1 MKTSSADIELAIS
14 NQIDGLTK
22 DVDILLV
29 DDEKLSRLVK
39 SRQDSFVSIKEMLG
53 IWQNSPNSPS
63 EAKLIKYT
71 EKLIKAGEKSSE
83 ILRKALIKKI
93 DFDELDPEKYG
104 IAIGSKP
111 IILRAISEINS
122 GITILQRQIE
132 TNTISFKEQEFKPG
146 MAERYA
152 NQEFYPEKDYY
163 KEWYDKEEDAI
174 ILDPKGTKGEMIV
187 LDGLKLWMPK
197 PPPNKK
203 DILFS
208 KLPKEEQY
216 WRRIEPPNGLTP
228 ENEEEYIDFILQ
240 EFKRRREGVWFM
252 NNGKPTWV
260 TGAHYMGLQ
269 WNVMIETGGYKDFRV
284 AQANLYYFALAT
296 ILDRRCVGMIFTK
309 GRRSGFTEMALDH
322 FVDKSTSI
330 KNRKFGITSKTEDDA
345 EVAFL
350 KYSNAI
356 QNLPFFFRPVV
367 QGKVDDK
374 KKMFFGKPS
383 DNTKMAK
390 QKKDTSTKDYL
401 NVLVDYRA
409 TATLAYDSIAM
420 HLYLGDE
427 AGKWIRPNNYVDHW
441 TNVKPTLIQGGNV
454 VGKAL
459 IGSTLNPLDKGGS
472 QFQTL
477 YYGSNVLERDANK
490 ETATGLYSYFLPA
503 HKNYERFTDIYGYC
517 HEVLSKG
524 ESFINFQGQEET
536 QGALQYLEAKFA
548 SAKTMG
554 AKAYNN
560 TRRLDP
566 ITIEDAFRDE
576 LQTQLFD
583 VEKLNDQMTHNKKNN
598 IEKTLVR
605 GNFYWIDGIKFGKV
619 GWKPNETGRFLV
631 SWIPDKEHQ
640 NRFIERQVFGIKTKC
655 PVNNYSATLAC
666 DPYDKDAV
674 VDSKL
679 VSTESGV
686 QHNLGSRG
694 AIHGLTGF
702 NLNFAP
708 SNEFF
713 LEYICRPKNAEMF
726 FEDALMACI
735 FYSIPMLTE
744 NNKQSMLEY
753 FWRNGFRGYSTTRFD
768 KDPMKLSAD
777 EKKLGGIPNSSPNM
791 INAHW
796 TAIETYID
804 RYIGL
809 YSPTESETKIR
820 EVGQMGCMPFN
831 KTLQD
836 WLKFDPTKR
845 NAYDAS
851 ISSGLAIMAINQEL
865 YKPKEEKKKAVLT
878 FRQFR

>member
-1 MKTSSADIELAIS
+1 MKTTSADIEIAIS
-14 NQIDGLTK
+14 NQIEGLTK

-53 IWQNSPNSPS
+53 IWQNSPNAPR
-63 EAKLIKYT
+63 EEKLIKYT
-71 EKLIKAGEKSSE
+71 QKLIKAGQKSSE
-83 ILRKALIKKI
+83 ILRNALIKKI
-93 DFDELDPEKYG
+93 DFNELDPEKYG
-104 IAIGSKP
+104 TAISSKP
-111 IILRAISEINS
+111 IIFRAINEINS
-122 GITILQRQIE
+122 GIAILERQIE
-132 TNTISFKEQEFKPG
+132 TNTLSFKEQEFKPG

-152 NQEFYPEKDYY
+152 NQEFFPEKDYY
-163 KEWYDKEEDAI
+163 KEWYNEEEDAI
-174 ILDPKGTKGEMIV
+174 MICPKGTKGEIIV
-187 LDGLKLWMPK
+187 LDNLRIQLPT
-197 PPPNKK
+197 PPTNKK

-216 WRRIEPPNGLTP
+216 WRRIEPPKGLTP
-228 ENEEEYIDFILQ
+228 ENEDEYTDYILE
-240 EFKRRREGVWFM
+240 EFKRRRLGCWFM

-269 WNVMIETGGYKDFRV
+269 WNVMIETGGYKEFRM

-296 ILDRRCVGMIFTK
+296 MIDKRSVGMIFTK
-309 GRRSGFTEMALDH
+309 GRRSGFTEMAIDH
-322 FVDKSTSI
+322 FVDKSTSV

-374 KKMFFGKPS
+374 KKMMFGKPS
-383 DNTKMAK
+383 DNTKSAK

-420 HLYLGDE
+420 YLYLGDE

-441 TNVKPTLIQGGNV
+441 TNVKPTLIQGARV

-459 IGSTLNPLDKGGS
+459 IGSTLNPLDKGGAE
-472 QFQTL
+472 FQTL
-477 YYGSNVLERDANK
+477 FYGSNVTQRDSNG
-490 ETATGLYSYFLPA
+490 ETSTGLYSYFLPA
-503 HKNYERFTDIYGYC
+503 HKNYERFTDVYGYC
-517 HEVLSKG
+517 HEVIPKG
-524 ESFINFQGQEET
+524 TSFINSIGEKET
-536 QGALQYLEAKFA
+536 QGALQYLDAKFA
-548 SAKTMG
+548 SAKKMG
-554 AKAYNN
+554 HKAYFN

-583 VEKLNDQMTHNKKNN
+583 VEKINDQISHNNQNLIHNN
-598 IEKTLVR
+598 LVQ
-605 GNFYWIDGIKFGKV
+605 GNFVWKGGVKFTEV
-619 GWKPNETGRFLV
+619 EWRPNDKGRFLL
-631 SWIPDKEHQ
+631 SWIPDVEFRNKWVEKS
-640 NRFIERQVFGIKTKC
+640 VYGIRTKC
-655 PVNNYSATLAC
+655 PASPFSGTLAC

-679 VSTESGV
+679 VDTENGV
-686 QHNLGSRG
+686 QQNLGSRG
-694 AIHGLTGF
+694 AIHGLTGY
-702 NLNFAP
+702 NINNAP

-713 LEYICRPKNAEMF
+713 LEYICRPKDAEMF
-726 FEDALMACI
+726 FEDALMACV
-735 FYSIPMLTE
+735 FYSMPILTE

-753 FWRNGFRGYSTTRFD
+753 FYRNGYRGYQVSRFD

-777 EKKLGGIPNSSPNM
+777 EKKYGGMPNSSPNM

-796 TAIETYID
+796 TSLESYINKFVGKYEITD
-804 RYIGL
+804 GEK
-809 YSPTESETKIR
+809 PIR
-820 EVGQMGCMPFN
+820 EEGAMGYMPFN

-836 WLKFDPTKR
+836 WLRFDPKKR
-845 NAYDAS
+845 TDYDAS
-851 ISSGLAIMAINQEL
+851 ISSGLCIMAINQES
-865 YKPKEEKKKAVLT
+865 YRPKVEKKAQVLR
-878 FRQFR
+878 FKRYS